1 MLKVSFRRSLS
12 MYKVVRTA
20 DIRGYWLVYV
30 PKKNYFFRGLQQVA
44 TSRTTSYMLKKT
56 TPLDCY
62 LYCRYFRGS
71 TVRTYVTTNMVKQ

>member
-30 PKKNYFFRGLQQVA
+30 PKKNYFFRELQQVA
-44 TSRTTSYMLKKT
+44 TSRTTSYMLKKRRHWT
-56 TPLDCY
+56 AT
-62 LYCRYFRGS
+62 S
-71 TVRTYVTTNMVKQ
+71 TAVTLEGYGEDLFHSV